1 MVINRV
7 LKCHEI
13 YFLEILINLCEKLK
27 LKKLC
32 NLDKSLLTYSKS
44 TYTFLKVGFL
54 YVLNTNKLL
63 INNSQ

>member
-13 YFLEILINLCEKLK
+13 YFLEILIHLCEKLK
-27 LKKLC
+27 LKQLC
-32 NLDKSLLTYSKS
+32 NVDKSLLTYSKC
-44 TYTFLKVGFL
+44 TFLKVNFL
-54 YVLNTNKLL
+54 YILNTNKLL